1 MAGKDQTA
9 HMKNRRILILT
20 CPSSILVVIKGDTF
34 ACFFFFNGWIRKS
47 FQRYIKNFG
56 NKGNSLFVL
65 LSISGFDGSGVD
77 EAGGNFF
84 PIV

>member
-1 MAGKDQTA
+1 MRA
-9 HMKNRRILILT
+9 
-20 CPSSILVVIKGDTF
+20 
-34 ACFFFFNGWIRKS
+34 FFFFNGWIRKS